1 MGDRG
6 GVRRSARL
14 GGGNPDAQIEEAGG
28 GGGSGSSLANPAAAA
43 MV

>member
-14 GGGNPDAQIEEAGG
+14 GGGNPDVQIEEAG